1 MATVFGGTIDAP
13 TDGMIAS
20 PVVWRDHK
28 GTDYRLSEMETSHL
42 VNIVRLIVNEWAI
55 RHGIE
60 PVPIRNPLAR
70 LNLEDYRLEEYAEHT
85 RMFCQE
91 ILYRLTKENL
101 SPGYS
106 RVWES
111 VVEKVL
117 EVLNHEH
124 RLGLPSV
131 QNFRQMLQAPQ
142 HADQSEAERKQKE
155 ESMEEVIDQEESNK
169 ITGES
174 ITISFGE
181 EKFSPVQYH
190 SFTFGG
196 LFYRADVREG
206 ETPEQ
211 AFERGWKF
219 LESCAIK
226 QFKAKRD
233 GFWQRYRE
241 SMSPTQ

>member
-1 MATVFGGTIDAP
+1 MLF
-13 TDGMIAS
+13 S
-20 PVVWRDHK
+20 
-28 GTDYRLSEMETSHL
+28 
-42 VNIVRLIVNEWAI
+42 
-55 RHGIE
+55 
-60 PVPIRNPLAR
+60 AR
-70 LNLEDYRLEEYAEHT
+70 AEEAQRQCRRGQSWGAH
-85 RMFCQE
+85 
-91 ILYRLTKENL
+91 
-101 SPGYS
+101 
-106 RVWES
+106 
-111 VVEKVL
+111 
-117 EVLNHEH
+117 
-124 RLGLPSV
+124 
-131 QNFRQMLQAPQ
+131 NFRQMLQAPQ
-142 HADQSEAERKQKE
+142 HAGQSEAERKQKE